1 MTEEEK
7 RQEQLLLL
15 LLALSQQTENQINRA
30 YRPQLVEAMR
40 RIRRLIQQMS
50 PTGQFRAL
58 EWNQIAPQ
66 VPLLLEPITTAMR
79 EAVLPEIQQLLPEV
93 QDAAYDFSRPE
104 ETEPQEIQP
113 VTQEQLLNT
122 LQIAGA
128 GSLLLMIGND
138 RGINRLTLGMAS
150 DLNKLVRGMILA
162 EKTTQEISDKVLK
175 LITSKGKVVAK
186 VNTGSFANQM
196 WARSKNTVAAV
207 VWDGVSQ
214 QLMETWKDVPAARWR
229 WNARLDPK
237 TCPICRPLSGK
248 ILPKPV
254 RMEMTRWGI
263 QAPGVPGYPPIH
275 ANCRCSI
282 LPLFGPVES
291 T

>member
-7 RQEQLLLL
+7 RQERLLLL
-15 LLALSQQTENQINRA
+15 LLALSQQTENQINGA
-30 YRPQLVEAMR
+30 YRPALIESMR

-58 EWNQIAPQ
+58 EWNRIQPQ
-66 VPLLLEPITTAMR
+66 VLPLLEPITGSMR
-79 EAVLPEIQQLLPEV
+79 ESILPEIQQLLPEV

-104 ETEPQEIQP
+104 ETEPQEITP
-113 VTQEQLLNT
+113 VSQEQLLNT

-128 GSLLLMIGND
+128 GSLLVMIGNR
-138 RGINRLTLGMAS
+138 RGINRLTVGMAS
-150 DLNKLVRGMILA
+150 DLNKLVRSMILA

-186 VNTGSFANQM
+186 INTGSFANQM

-207 VWDGVSQ
+207 VWDGVSR
-214 QLMETWKDVPAARWR
+214 QLRQTFSDVTPKEWV
-229 WNARLDPK
+229 WNAILDPK
-237 TCPICRPLSGK
+237 TCPICRPLAGQRRPTQYSFVR
-248 ILPKPV
+248 LPPL
-254 RMEMTRWGI
+254 
-263 QAPGVPGYPPIH
+263 H

-282 LPLFGPVES
+282 LPLLGSVES

>member
-7 RQEQLLLL
+7 RQERLLLL
-15 LLALSQQTENQINRA
+15 LLALSQQTERQINSA
-30 YRPQLVEAMR
+30 VRPKLTDAMR
-40 RIRRLIQQMS
+40 KIRRLIQQMS

-58 EWNQIAPQ
+58 EWNVLAPQ
-66 VPLLLEPITTAMR
+66 ALPILEEITVTLRNSM
-79 EAVLPEIQQLLPEV
+79 LPEIQTLLPEV
-93 QDAAYDFSRPE
+93 QDAAYDYSLPE
-104 ETEPQEIQP
+104 ETEPQQLQP
-113 VTQEQLLNT
+113 VSQQQLLNT

-128 GSLLLMIGND
+128 GALLTMMGN
-138 RGINRLTLGMAS
+138 RAGPNRYTLGMAN
-150 DLNKLVRGMILA
+150 DLSKTVRGMILG

-175 LITSKGKVVAK
+175 LLNNRGKVVAK
-186 VNTGSFANQM
+186 INTGSYANQM

-214 QLMETWKDVPAARWR
+214 QLMESWKDVSATRWR
-229 WNARLDPK
+229 WNARLDPD

-254 RMEMTRWGI
+254 RVRMTRWGI
-263 QAPGVPGYPPIH
+263 QAPGVPGYPPVH

-282 LPLFGPVES
+282 LPLLD
-291 T
+291 

>member
-7 RQEQLLLL
+7 RQERLLLL
-15 LLALSQQTENQINRA
+15 LLALSQQTEKQINGA
-30 YRPQLVEAMR
+30 YRPTLLNSMR
-40 RIRRLIQQMS
+40 KIRRLIQRMS
-50 PTGQFRAL
+50 PSGQFRAL
-58 EWNQIAPQ
+58 EWQILAPQ
-66 VPLLLEPITTAMR
+66 ALPMLEEITVSMR
-79 EAVLPEIQQLLPEV
+79 SAILPEIQTLLPEV
-93 QDAAYDFSRPE
+93 QDAAYDYSLPE
-104 ETEPQEIQP
+104 ETEPQQLQP
-113 VTQEQLLNT
+113 VSQQQLLNT

-128 GSLLLMIGND
+128 GALVAMMGN
-138 RGINRLTLGMAS
+138 RNGPNRYTLGMAS
-150 DLNKLVRGMILA
+150 DLSKTVRGMILG

-175 LITSKGKVVAK
+175 LLNNRGKVVAK
-186 VNTGSFANQM
+186 INTGSYANQM

-214 QLMETWKDVPAARWR
+214 QLMESWKDVSATRWR

-254 RMEMTRWGI
+254 RMQMTRWGI

-282 LPLFGPVES
+282 LPLLD
-291 T
+291 